1 MKNKMM
7 FKVDF
12 KEARENAGLEIP
24 VVEKIAQGIGHDI
37 DLYGIECNKVK
48 PTDSDVNLLLSIYN
62 SASSGDSGMKF

>member
-48 PTDSDVNLLLSIYN
+48 PSDSDVNLLLSIYN
-62 SASSGDSGMKF
+62 NAMGGDSGLKF